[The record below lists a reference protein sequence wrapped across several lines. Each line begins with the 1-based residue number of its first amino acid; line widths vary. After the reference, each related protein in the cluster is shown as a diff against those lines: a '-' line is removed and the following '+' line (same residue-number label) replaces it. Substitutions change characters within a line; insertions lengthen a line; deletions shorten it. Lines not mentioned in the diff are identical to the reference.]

1 MFWKGSPY
9 WLMIS
14 FNLYYRLK
22 GPITKCSHTGDWG
35 LNILILF
42 FGFFFFFL
50 ATPGGL
56 WDLSSPVGD
65 QSLAYISESILS

>member
-1 MFWKGSPY
+1 
-9 WLMIS
+9 MIS
-14 FNLYYRLK
+14 FNLNEILK
-22 GPITKCSHTGDWG
+22 GPITKCSHIGGWG

-42 FGFFFFFL
+42 LGVFFFFF

-65 QSLAYISESILS
+65 QTLAYISESILS